1 MRATRKACTRAANI
15 STRADDR
22 RSAVSEL
29 RVCVVNFDRLCTP
42 PSRANKALRQL
53 APSRNHMDDAAV
65 KAAWIAAGR
74 PDGYRPPTEQ
84 EEKDLADSRHRGRGE
99 KQQKKRHTSNQRE
112 LQRFLREAAMA
123 ETHRVCHPARC

>member
-1 MRATRKACTRAANI
+1 MRRARLARVLRTSALERTTAEAPLVNCVFALSI
-15 STRADDR
+15 LIGYVPLPRGPTR
-22 RSAVSEL
+22 RS
-29 RVCVVNFDRLCTP
+29 VNW
-42 PSRANKALRQL
+42 LRQEI
-53 APSRNHMDDAAV
+53 MDDAAV
-65 KAAWIAAGR
+65 KAAWNAAGR